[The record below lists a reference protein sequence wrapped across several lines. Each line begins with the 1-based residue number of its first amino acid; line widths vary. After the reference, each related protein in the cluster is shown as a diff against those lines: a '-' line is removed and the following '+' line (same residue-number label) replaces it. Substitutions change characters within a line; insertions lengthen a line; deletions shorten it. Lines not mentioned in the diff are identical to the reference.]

1 MKHVAHYRCPEC
13 HHIIEKE
20 QLFEVGC
27 PLCGWASPLKGR
39 AVSLARKG
47 LDVKE
52 PLTDVFDEPD
62 CFRIVAELP
71 GVAEAD
77 IETSFNPKSH
87 SLVII
92 VPNHKY
98 YKEIDLPSPANGGVT
113 TSYRNGVLEVR
124 VGKHGA

>member
-1 MKHVAHYRCPEC
+1 
-13 HHIIEKE
+13 
-20 QLFEVGC
+20 
-27 PLCGWASPLKGR
+27 LCGWVSPLKGE
-39 AVSLARKG
+39 AVSLAKRG
-47 LDVKE
+47 FGVKE
-52 PLTDVFDEPD
+52 PLADVFDEPD
-62 CFRIVAELP
+62 CFRIVVELP

-77 IETSFNPKSH
+77 IKTSFNPKSH

-98 YKEIDLPSPANGGVT
+98 YKEVDLPSQATGEVT

>member
-1 MKHVAHYRCPEC
+1 MK
-13 HHIIEKE
+13 
-20 QLFEVGC
+20 
-27 PLCGWASPLKGR
+27 KGG

-77 IETSFNPKSH
+77 IKTSFNPKSH

-92 VPNHKY
+92 VPNHGY
-98 YKEIDLPSPANGGVT
+98 YKEVDLSPQATGGVT

-124 VGKHGA
+124 VEKHGD